1 MSTRPAPTISAL
13 ASLLLAIG
21 CFVEVSRPGAS
32 ALALGS
38 VSTTA
43 PPAAGAAD
51 AGTRIVLAQAG
62 TEPGELEPRY
72 QPVDPGPTDGYD
84 SSYIFAITRALTNS
98 TIVPAAKA
106 PLFLLT
112 VPLDLALLP
121 IQFIGGFFG

>member
-1 MSTRPAPTISAL
+1 MSTRPAPTTSAL
-13 ASLLLAIG
+13 ASLLLAVG
-21 CFVEVSRPGAS
+21 YLVQVSSSGAS

-38 VSTTA
+38 VSTTH
-43 PPAAGAAD
+43 PAAAAD

-98 TIVPAAKA
+98 TIVPAGKA